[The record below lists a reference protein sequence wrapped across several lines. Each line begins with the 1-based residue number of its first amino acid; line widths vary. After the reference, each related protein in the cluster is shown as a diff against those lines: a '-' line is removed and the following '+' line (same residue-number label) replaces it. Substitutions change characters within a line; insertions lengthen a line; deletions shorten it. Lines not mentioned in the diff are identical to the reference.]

1 MDMIK
6 FTNTLKIATILA
18 VGLNLPV
25 LSEAAQTNS
34 KTLMVTQT
42 VGNAPSYSTQF
53 KVYTSTVGFTPQSG
67 MSMNINGAVEVD
79 TSGISKLNTI
89 ASVDSSGNP
98 LDQATLLS
106 NANYVFSAAAPIL
119 GAQLTTYMNKYGIG
133 TGILNYTQ
141 QVYVKNNTNPFY
153 LTFQEAVDSSGRPR
167 YGAAQLIPT
176 KPAYDYGIYTAKAV
190 AQTLP
195 SSFAYPNAGTVQ
207 YQSVDQQMN
216 PLSAMS
222 TVNVNGAFDAPVA
235 SPTATTYPA
244 GCKVDS
250 STGLVGCDPDYGLKC
265 LINHAS
271 DPQCP
276 ATPINGFTDF
286 IGVINANGASGGY
299 LDYVRSLTPVYT
311 QSTDASGNLVQT
323 AQVSVSVDTRTW
335 TNGSVSCKPDFTNY
349 PTSSNY
355 IVAVANGGTDM
366 PAQICSIN
374 GVDHLFAPTNNS
386 VLGSLVFYLNL
397 SFSITVFYNNQN
409 AFWTLVNSGLQP
421 GQEFNLPFT
430 YTETS
435 FNNYNFVQ
443 FGPNYQATAIFT
455 SNSYDSNGDF
465 FMYISGEK
473 LIGLTGSGGTFQNTG
488 RVGYQVQ
495 SSVDRYFVYP
505 DGTYALI
512 NHITTQQVAPTQ
524 NYDWTVTLP
533 QGATSQSY
541 TNMIIDPFKG
551 QAIYDW
557 TNDTVNHLPASTY
570 IYVAPLVVSN

>member
-1 MDMIK
+1 
-6 FTNTLKIATILA
+6 
-18 VGLNLPV
+18 
-25 LSEAAQTNS
+25 
-34 KTLMVTQT
+34 
-42 VGNAPSYSTQF
+42 
-53 KVYTSTVGFTPQSG
+53 
-67 MSMNINGAVEVD
+67 
-79 TSGISKLNTI
+79 
-89 ASVDSSGNP
+89 
-98 LDQATLLS
+98 
-106 NANYVFSAAAPIL
+106 
-119 GAQLTTYMNKYGIG
+119 
-133 TGILNYTQ
+133 
-141 QVYVKNNTNPFY
+141 

-176 KPAYDYGIYTAKAV
+176 KPAYDYGIYTSKAV

-286 IGVINANGASGGY
+286 IGVLNANGASGGY

-311 QSTDASGNLVQT
+311 QSTDANGNLVQT
-323 AQVSVSVDTRTW
+323 AQVSVSVDTRSFIQNGCNALIEQTYYSEQLSQYGGYPVGQYLIADGCDHYGCSGTYFPLLTCGSRYFVPE
-335 TNGSVSCKPDFTNY
+335 TNGY
-349 PTSSNY
+349 
-355 IVAVANGGTDM
+355 
-366 PAQICSIN
+366 
-374 GVDHLFAPTNNS
+374 GVGPY
-386 VLGSLVFYLNL
+386 VVGSLYQTIALNGIWGGSTENNYVYGSHSDPLAGFGWNSYTAGSTVYFPVTYKEVTLSPPGYTYGYYDDYGNYTTTTTAPNL
-397 SFSITVFYNNQN
+397 SGCYWG
-409 AFWTLVNSGLQP
+409 AP
-421 GQEFNLPFT
+421 
-430 YTETS
+430 
-435 FNNYNFVQ
+435 
-443 FGPNYQATAIFT
+443 
-455 SNSYDSNGDF
+455 YDSNWNVCSYDAYPI
-465 FMYISGEK
+465 MPKITSI
-473 LIGLTGSGGTFQNTG
+473 LSTGMQVYGTFNYEAYPHNDAGDNMSWQSWSNLRINSTATFRNTG

-551 QAIYDW
+551 QAVYDW